1 MSHFDTI
8 QNNKKGIYFGSI
20 TGMVTTLSVIIGLSL
35 QNATTNIIIASVLL
49 FSISDGL
56 AESFGMFLS
65 GHSSNKKD
73 KTMSNRIT
81 NAVTLFFSKL
91 FMGLVIILP
100 FFILNS
106 DNKLPLL
113 LSNVIGFILLSIISI
128 TQSYSVQDFMVK
140 FFIYIFITIL
150 IVIISI
156 WIGFIV

>member
-35 QNATTNIIIASVLL
+35 QNVTTHIIITSVLL

-56 AESFGMFLS
+56 AESFGFFLS
-65 GHSSNKKD
+65 NNQKE

-81 NAVTLFFSKL
+81 DSIILFFSKIL
-91 FMGLVIILP
+91 ISFMIVLP
-100 FFILNS
+100 FFILNH
-106 DNKLPLL
+106 DNQLPLL

-128 TQSYSVQDFMVK
+128 TQSYSVKDFTIK
-140 FFIYIFITIL
+140 FSIYTFITIL

-156 WIGFIV
+156 WVGFIV

>member
-35 QNATTNIIIASVLL
+35 QNVTTHIIITSVLL

-56 AESFGMFLS
+56 AESFGFFLS
-65 GHSSNKKD
+65 NNQKE

-81 NAVTLFFSKL
+81 DSIILFFSKIL
-91 FMGLVIILP
+91 ISFMIVLP
-100 FFILNS
+100 FFILNH
-106 DNKLPLL
+106 DNQLPLL

-128 TQSYSVQDFMVK
+128 TQSYSIQDFMIK
-140 FFIYIFITIL
+140 FPIYTIIVVL
-150 IVIISI
+150 IVIISV

>member
-65 GHSSNKKD
+65 GHSSNQKD
-73 KTMSNRIT
+73 KIMSDRIT
-81 NAVTLFFSKL
+81 DAVTLFFSKL
-91 FMGLVIILP
+91 FMGLIIVLP

-106 DNKLPLL
+106 DNQLPLL

-128 TQSYSVQDFMVK
+128 TQSYSIQDFTIK
-140 FFIYIFITIL
+140 FSIYTFITIL

-156 WIGFIV
+156 WVGFIV